1 MSGIVDTDENG
12 NVIYTDISKLKQEQ
26 RLEQLRSDIT
36 RYLYKIDDPDEG
48 DSILSDYDIE
58 DLTNKIVDNID
69 ELISILHGKA
79 ESL

>member
-1 MSGIVDTDENG
+1 MSSIVEEDEDG
-12 NVIYTDISKLKQEQ
+12 NIVYTDISKLKQEQ
-26 RLEQLRSDIT
+26 RLDQLRDDIS
-36 RYLYKIDDPDEG
+36 RYLYKIDDPDKT

-69 ELISILHGKA
+69 ELVSIINGKV

>member
-12 NVIYTDISKLKQEQ
+12 DVVYTDISKLKQEQ
-26 RLEQLRSDIT
+26 RLAQLRSDIT
-36 RYLYKIDDPDEG
+36 NYLYKIDDPDKG

-69 ELISILHGKA
+69 ELISIIN
-79 ESL
+79 S

>member
-12 NVIYTDISKLKQEQ
+12 NVVYTDISKLKQQQ
-26 RLEQLRSDIT
+26 RLDQLRNDIT

-48 DSILSDYDIE
+48 ASILSDYDIE

-69 ELISILHGKA
+69 ELVSIINGKV